1 MILPTCRIIP
11 LTRYQF
17 FVFEVPQDDVRTS
30 TYVVAHGPQSFDRK
44 KMRGVLGLDNER
56 LWNEK
61 DCEYRASEENLFGQD
76 RSKMDVAW
84 SGLSGL
90 VPEDASIGVS
100 MGPIVE
106 RHKEMLVAADAAVV
120 RLRHRLLE
128 SVRRHEAGQDPF
140 GLNIADYSK
149 VRSLADTNV
158 AVGDRWQNLLP
169 HNMSLAKKERELS
182 PA

>member
-1 MILPTCRIIP
+1 
-11 LTRYQF
+11 
-17 FVFEVPQDDVRTS
+17 
-30 TYVVAHGPQSFDRK
+30 
-44 KMRGVLGLDNER
+44 
-56 LWNEK
+56 
-61 DCEYRASEENLFGQD
+61 
-76 RSKMDVAW
+76 
-84 SGLSGL
+84 

-158 AVGDRWQNLLP
+158 PIGDRWQNLLP
-169 HNMSLAKKERELS
+169 HNLSLSKERELS
-182 PA
+182 SA